1 MRMGA
6 KIGFLDL
13 DYLRIG
19 TFVSEEDMKNVP
31 GMIVIKYRPPGL
43 KGLFMVKEI
52 TNVPKGCL
60 LTVTKE
66 ELGGL
71 STFDVWKVL
80 VRGEFGT
87 SHFLDRI
94 LSAKYAELVEMY
106 NNLKKQLEIRKGVEV
121 SRAIQYSMDA
131 LSQLER
137 LKKVSEA
144 VSDIIKAKPKRREIF
159 RVGGEE

>member
-1 MRMGA
+1 MA
-6 KIGFLDL
+6 EKIGFLDL

-19 TFVSEEDMKNVP
+19 LYVKDEKMPNVP
-31 GMIVIKYRPPGL
+31 GSIIIKYRPPGL
-43 KGLFMVKEI
+43 KGLFATKEI
-52 TNVPKGCL
+52 TNVPEGCL

-71 STFDVWKVL
+71 STFNVWKVL
-80 VRGEFGT
+80 VRGEFGS

-94 LSAKYAELVEMY
+94 LASRYAELIEMY
-106 NNLKKQLEIRKGVEV
+106 NNLKKQMEIRKGVEV
-121 SRAIQYSMDA
+121 SRSIQYSMDA

-144 VSDIIKAKPKRREIF
+144 VGEVLKIKPKRREIF